1 MVTGAASGIG
11 RATAER
17 FAQEGA
23 SIFLVDRDEP
33 LLSKALSGHPNFKGG
48 AVADVSVEEDV
59 KRAFARMKELLGGVD
74 VLVSNAGISVRSDFV
89 DIPYEQWRKVLDVNL
104 GGMFLVSKEAASA
117 MKAQGGGVILMTAS
131 SNGTEGHRWY
141 ADYNASK
148 AGVILLAKTM
158 ALELAP
164 KIRVNCVCPG
174 YVLTPM
180 QRAEYTDEM
189 LDAVNEGIPM
199 KRHAEPEEIAAL
211 FAFLASDDAKYITGA
226 DVRSTAGRRRGC
238 SERDEGASSP
248 ISHTSQFVP
257 TLSLVRTE
265 PATSQSE
272 RVLASGRMTGLPR
285 TARCGR
291 GPAKYGLRDERG
303 DRGV

>member
-1 MVTGAASGIG
+1 MAKFPELNGRRVMVTGAASGIG

-104 GGMFLVSKEAASA
+104 GGMFLVSKEAVSA

-226 DVRSTAGRRRGC
+226 DVRIDGGETAGL
-238 SERDEGASSP
+238 
-248 ISHTSQFVP
+248 F
-257 TLSLVRTE
+257 
-265 PATSQSE
+265 
-272 RVLASGRMTGLPR
+272 
-285 TARCGR
+285 
-291 GPAKYGLRDERG
+291 
-303 DRGV
+303 